1 MKPWNGTSDG
11 TPSIDAYLRLSFY
24 AKGQLISECLFE
36 KNVWT
41 KIPTKNLIDSAH
53 YTCWAESIKFFV
65 GILVQ
70 TKTSKRHFEINWP
83 LVTILKALSKFTR
96 FWCANSS
103 ILTNRNGQLLNRNY
117 LHGLSAKCIK
127 WDYWIRNRHLWVQ
140 CIALWPEVI
149 SFIEFEGMQWRKIQ
163 PMFSWLTTSQISKSH
178 QKFDMLSEPLTV
190 LIHKLG
196 SDLIKSFLTAC
207 QIFVGSLEFGKR

>member
-1 MKPWNGTSDG
+1 MSLWNH
-11 TPSIDAYLRLSFY
+11 RLDQNTNKNFDSFCPDPFR
-24 AKGQLISECLFE
+24 AEIIK
-36 KNVWT
+36 
-41 KIPTKNLIDSAH
+41 KI
-53 YTCWAESIKFFV
+53 V

-70 TKTSKRHFEINWP
+70 TKTSKRHFKINWP
-83 LVTILKALSKFTR
+83 LVTILKALSKVTR

-103 ILTNRNGQLLNRNY
+103 ILTYRNGQLLNRNY

-163 PMFSWLTTSQISKSH
+163 PMFSWLTKY
-178 QKFDMLSEPLTV
+178 PNLT
-190 LIHKLG
+190 KN
-196 SDLIKSFLTAC
+196 LTC
-207 QIFVGSLEFGKR
+207 LVNS